1 MHFLILILAT
11 LVTRSGLSG
20 TYGMADYLQTL
31 EQQSSIQSIDQA
43 LSLLPAPLRRNFTL
57 IYESRGVNAA
67 SPELPRAILFTE
79 DAKFIV
85 SFNAKSPLGLKMLEF
100 RQYNDQTE
108 SFELLDLP
116 FPLKRAADGKLLPPV
131 KNSPLCLSCHGNMA
145 APTWQTNNHWR
156 GVYGSADD
164 RITPDYMEEFT
175 NFQHFKASAP
185 SLPRYRHLLGLD
197 DSLAFPYRAAE
208 SDLKARPNLRLTIL
222 LTRLFA
228 RQLAQTVLQAPH
240 FQKHRELVRYNL
252 CVNQHPDTPPLEQS
266 LQNRIL
272 SELRQDLRYSYSDLT
287 NTNRIFSA
295 LTGRWLNEFCW
306 REDANPTAMRD
317 CLDRSNDHG
326 IKIRDLVGQFIE
338 AGSMQPRNTGP
349 SLGRIYLGSEYDRN
363 FARMADHMAAPVRY
377 QSCSEIEQRL
387 RLRYK

>member
-1 MHFLILILAT
+1 MRFILLILAT
-11 LVTRSGLSG
+11 LVTRPGLTG
-20 TYGMADYLQTL
+20 TYGIADFIQTL
-31 EQQSSIQSIDQA
+31 EQHPSLQSIDQA
-43 LSLLPAPLRRNFTL
+43 LSLLPVPLRRNFTL

-67 SPELPRAILFTE
+67 SPEFPRAILFTE

-85 SFNAKSPLGLKMLEF
+85 SFNAKSPLGMKMLEF

-116 FPLKRAADGKLLPPV
+116 FPLKRNANGELLPPV

-145 APTWQTNNHWR
+145 APTWQTNNHWP
-156 GVYGSADD
+156 GVYGSSDD
-164 RITPDYMEEFT
+164 RITPKYLEEF
-175 NFQHFKASAP
+175 NNYQQFKASAP
-185 SLPRYRHLLGLD
+185 SLPRYRQLLGLD
-197 DSLAFPYRAAE
+197 ESVAFPYRSEA
-208 SDLKARPNLRLTIL
+208 SDLQARPNLRLTIL

-228 RQLAQTVLQAPH
+228 RQLAQTVLKSPH

-252 CVNQHPDTPPLEQS
+252 CVNQHPETPPLEQA

-306 REDANPTAMRD
+306 REGANPTAMRD

-326 IKIRDLVGQFIE
+326 ITIRDLVGSFIE
-338 AGSMQPRNTGP
+338 AGNMQPRIARP
-349 SLGRIYLGSEYDRN
+349 ALSRIYLDSEYDQK
-363 FARMADHMAAPVRY
+363 FARMADHIAAPVSY

-387 RLRYK
+387 RLRYR